1 VGRAYRA
8 AHRADRGIEITTLEL
23 PEGYT
28 LKPMDPSEE
37 SSRMLVLKRSDGSS
51 VVRFEFSAL
60 GPGPL
65 RSYELAAEGSLIHD
79 HHPRSSS
86 TIIIHDQNPSRCRA
100 DNSGS
105 PDHTKL
111 SPPLRIKPPRAS
123 LSP

>member
-1 VGRAYRA
+1 VGRAHRA
-8 AHRADRGIEITTLEL
+8 AHTADRGIETTTLEL

-79 HHPRSSS
+79 HHPRSKSFKMQS
-86 TIIIHDQNPSRCRA
+86 GKFRLSRSHQALAATPHKTTPC
-100 DNSGS
+100 
-105 PDHTKL
+105 
-111 SPPLRIKPPRAS
+111 
-123 LSP
+123 